1 MTLSQWSVVVQ
12 LGVASL
18 LALFFFT
25 LAHSLRL
32 MEVRLWARAWLAD
45 AVALLA
51 VYLAAFL
58 WRGGF
63 ARQLTLALYLAAKTA
78 FVIWV
83 VAGVGQHLAPGKKA
97 VLDHPKALWMVG
109 LWGVSLGLA
118 NPSLSAALMAQ
129 STVVAGA
136 FFATAFW
143 VWRRPRFPRS
153 RWLAASLFLEAMLFA
168 CYVVALIPSVWG
180 STIPRGLLPVTSF
193 FDAGAELILA
203 MSMLIALESSST
215 AQLKHIHAELMDS
228 YDRLRALVELDPLTG
243 MANRRALE
251 TEPLR
256 QHFLPVAVIFFDVD
270 NFKEIN
276 DRYGHVVGD
285 ACLIRVASTIAHHF
299 RPEDRT
305 FRWGGDEFL
314 VLAAGMDEA
323 SAKERFAAI
332 VKDLQ
337 QPEEGLPPCRLTM
350 GVSQLLPGQSLNE
363 ALAAAD
369 VAMYRAREQRSPN
382 KPEVF

>member
-1 MTLSQWSVVVQ
+1 MTLSHWSVVVQ

-18 LALFFFT
+18 LSLFFFT
-25 LAHSLRL
+25 LARSLRL
-32 MEVRLWARAWLAD
+32 IEVRLWARAWLAD
-45 AVALLA
+45 TVALAA

-58 WRGGF
+58 ASGGF
-63 ARQLTLALYLAAKTA
+63 PRQLSLALYLAAKTA
-78 FVIWV
+78 FVVWV
-83 VAGVGQHLAPGKKA
+83 VTGVSQHLTPGKKA
-97 VLDHPKALWMVG
+97 ALGKEKALWIVG
-109 LWGVSLGLA
+109 LWGLGLGLA

-136 FFATAFW
+136 FLPMAFR

-180 STIPRGLLPVTSF
+180 GAAAGGLLPVTSF
-193 FDAGAELILA
+193 FDAGAELVLA

-215 AQLKHIHAELMDS
+215 AQLNHLHAELMDS
-228 YDRLRALVELDPLTG
+228 YERLRALVELDPLTG
-243 MANRRALE
+243 LSNRRALE
-251 TEPLR
+251 VEPLR
-256 QHFLPVAVIFFDVD
+256 RHNQPVVVIFFDVD

-285 ACLIRVASTIAHHF
+285 ACRIRVAAAIARRF
-299 RPEDRT
+299 RPEDPV

-323 SAKERFAAI
+323 SVEERFAAI
-332 VKDLQ
+332 VQDLE
-337 QPEEGLPPCRLTM
+337 QPEEGLPPLRLSM
-350 GVSQLLPGQSLNE
+350 GVSHLLPGQSLNE

-369 VAMYRAREQRSPN
+369 LAMYRARERRSPQ
-382 KPEVF
+382 EA